1 MGIRL
6 DDVNSYSAVDST
18 DFLGRLEDFPVQCK
32 SAWEDGMSLSLPTS
46 YRSVKRVIIIGM
58 GGSAIGGR
66 ILESLSYSDRG
77 MVSVEV
83 CSNYD
88 LPSYVDKDTLVI
100 ACSYS
105 GETKEVLSA
114 FHQGVTKGIPLIV
127 VATGGTLLKEAN
139 QRGIPGLVVNY
150 VGEPRSALGYTFLGP
165 LSFLQQLGLVD
176 DCENDIY
183 GAIDAVRNSV
193 EQLHGEIPTRDNIAK
208 QIANDLAGKLV
219 IIYGSGFISPV
230 ALRWK
235 SQLNENSKN
244 WAFCEEIPEVHHN
257 SVVGYSLPSVVSD
270 FSEVLL
276 LTPAD
281 VPDKIK
287 KLYDV
292 TVELLE
298 EKNISHRLIKANR
311 GTPIEQ
317 ILTMVTLGDYTSYY
331 LSLLNNTDPS
341 PVHSIDYI
349 KNRFTG

>member
-1 MGIRL
+1 MDICL

-18 DFLGRLEDFPVQCK
+18 NLRGRLRDFPVQCK
-32 SAWEDGMSLSLPTS
+32 AAWEDGMAVSLPAS
-46 YRSVKRVIIIGM
+46 YRGVKRVVIIGM

-83 CSNYD
+83 CGNYD

-105 GETKEVLSA
+105 GNTKEVLSA
-114 FHQGVTKGIPLIV
+114 FYQGVTKEIPLIV
-127 VATGGTLLKEAN
+127 VTTGGVLLKEAYK
-139 QRGIPGLVVNY
+139 RGIPGLVINY
-150 VGEPRSALGYTFLGP
+150 IGEPRSALGYTFLGP
-165 LSFLQQLGLVD
+165 LAFLQQLGLVN

-183 GAIDAVRNSV
+183 GAIDAVRDSV
-193 EQLHGEIPTRDNIAK
+193 AQFHGEIPTRDNPAK
-208 QIANDLAGKLV
+208 QIANYLMGKLV
-219 IIYGSGFISPV
+219 IIYAYGFINPV

-270 FSEVLL
+270 FSEILL

-292 TVELLE
+292 TAELLE
-298 EKNISHRLIKANR
+298 AENISHRLIKAK
-311 GTPIEQ
+311 GGSPIQQ

-331 LSLLNNTDPS
+331 LALLNNTDPS

-349 KNRFTG
+349 KKRSAT